1 MKADV
6 AGRAMRLIADG
17 VVEREGVPG
26 LAARVGYTTRHLGR
40 LLVEQLGAGP
50 LALAR
55 AQRAHTARII
65 ETTEMG
71 FAGHRVRG
79 GLRQR
84 SAVQRHC
91 PRRVRRQPLRL
102 RGRRK
107 AGLLPDPMASWLLSL
122 AVREPFDG
130 QPLLEFLG
138 ARAIPE
144 SSLCGM
150 AATDVLF
157 ASPTGSGPGLRPLVD
172 RVECRLRLAD
182 LRDLGSAVE
191 RAAASST
198 STPTRWRSRSS
209 LAEDEQLRPWV
220 LKRPGLRVP
229 GHVDGFEVAVRA
241 IVGQQ
246 VSVAA
251 ARTVLGRFVGDHGEA
266 SRRSMKRPTSSHRP
280 TGGGTR
286 P

>member
-1 MKADV
+1 
-6 AGRAMRLIADG
+6 
-17 VVEREGVPG
+17 
-26 LAARVGYTTRHLGR
+26 
-40 LLVEQLGAGP
+40 
-50 LALAR
+50 
-55 AQRAHTARII
+55 
-65 ETTEMG
+65 
-71 FAGHRVRG
+71 
-79 GLRQR
+79 
-84 SAVQRHC
+84 
-91 PRRVRRQPLRL
+91 
-102 RGRRK
+102 
-107 AGLLPDPMASWLLSL
+107 
-122 AVREPFDG
+122 
-130 QPLLEFLG
+130 
-138 ARAIPE
+138 
-144 SSLCGM
+144 M

-157 ASPTGSGPGLRPLVD
+157 ASPTGSGPWSLRPLVD

-191 RAAASST
+191 R
-198 STPTRWRSRSS
+198 SRRLLDLDADPVAIAEQ